1 MKGTKMEKWK
11 KALNRILYPPLWLA
25 VILVILCT
33 AAMVFIKNWDDTP
46 VAYAVY
52 VASFYLLCVLTAFF
66 AVVFPK
72 KYKEIRQ
79 QVYAHPLGN
88 KYMTDA
94 SFKVRV
100 SLFNSLVI
108 TLAYSVFNLASG
120 VLYASL
126 WFCAIAIYYI
136 LLSVIRFILF
146 QHLEKKKQAGM
157 AAEYRSYRTSAV
169 LMMLLNL
176 TLAAFVRNM
185 IVQNDVMAFSD
196 IYVITSATFTF
207 YFLTM
212 SIVDIVRYRK
222 YNSPVM
228 SAAKA
233 IRFAQALVSLL
244 TLEAS
249 MLAHLGDSEA
259 FKRTML
265 SCTGAGVCGIVLSMS
280 VYMII
285 RATKEIKRIQSK

>member
-1 MKGTKMEKWK
+1 MKKWK
-11 KALNRILYPPLWLA
+11 KAINRIWYPPLWLT
-25 VILVILCT
+25 VILVILCV
-33 AAMVFIKNWDDTP
+33 AAMTFIKDWDDTP
-46 VAYAVY
+46 IAYAVY
-52 VASFYLLCVLTAFF
+52 VVLFYLLCVLSAFF
-66 AVVFPK
+66 VVVFPR
-72 KYKEIRQ
+72 KYREIRQ
-79 QVYAHPLGN
+79 NVYEHPLGN

-100 SLFNSLVI
+100 SLFNSLVV

-120 VLYASL
+120 FLYSSL
-126 WFCAIAIYYI
+126 WFCAIAVYYI

-146 QHLEKKKQAGM
+146 KHLEKKKEAGM
-157 AAEYRSYRTSAV
+157 AEEYRSYRTAAI

-176 TLAAFVRNM
+176 TLSAFIHNM
-185 IVQNDVMAFSD
+185 IVKNDVMAFSD

-249 MLAHLGDSEA
+249 MLAHFGDSES

-265 SCTGAGVCGIVLSMS
+265 FSTGAGVCAIVFLMS
-280 VYMII
+280 VYMIV
-285 RATKEIKRIQSK
+285 RATREIKKTQRE

>member
-1 MKGTKMEKWK
+1 
-11 KALNRILYPPLWLA
+11 
-25 VILVILCT
+25 
-33 AAMVFIKNWDDTP
+33 
-46 VAYAVY
+46 
-52 VASFYLLCVLTAFF
+52 
-66 AVVFPK
+66 
-72 KYKEIRQ
+72 
-79 QVYAHPLGN
+79 
-88 KYMTDA
+88 
-94 SFKVRV
+94 
-100 SLFNSLVI
+100 
-108 TLAYSVFNLASG
+108 
-120 VLYASL
+120 
-126 WFCAIAIYYI
+126 
-136 LLSVIRFILF
+136 
-146 QHLEKKKQAGM
+146 M
-157 AAEYRSYRTSAV
+157 AAEYRSYRTAAV

-185 IVQNDVMAFSD
+185 IVKNDVMAFSD

-212 SIVDIVRYRK
+212 SIVDIIRYRK
-222 YNSPVM
+222 YHSPVM

-249 MLAHLGDSEA
+249 MLAHFGDSEA

-285 RATKEIKRIQSK
+285 RATKEIKRMQSK

>member
-1 MKGTKMEKWK
+1 M
-11 KALNRILYPPLWLA
+11 L
-25 VILVILCT
+25 
-33 AAMVFIKNWDDTP
+33 FIKNWDDTP

-52 VASFYLLCVLTAFF
+52 VVSFYLLSVLTVFF
-66 AVVFPK
+66 IVVFPG

-79 QVYAHPLGN
+79 QIYEHPLGN

-108 TLAYSVFNLASG
+108 TLAYSVFNMVSG
-120 VLYASL
+120 FLYSSL
-126 WFCAIAIYYI
+126 WFCAIAVYYI

-157 AAEYRSYRTSAV
+157 AAEYRSYRITAI

-176 TLAAFVRNM
+176 TLSAFVQKM
-185 IVQNDVMAFSD
+185 VFQNDGVAFSD

-249 MLAHLGDSEA
+249 MLAHFGDSES

-265 SCTGAGVCGIVLSMS
+265 FSTGAGVCAIVLSMS
-280 VYMII
+280 VYMIV
-285 RATKEIKRIQSK
+285 RATKEIKKIAQER